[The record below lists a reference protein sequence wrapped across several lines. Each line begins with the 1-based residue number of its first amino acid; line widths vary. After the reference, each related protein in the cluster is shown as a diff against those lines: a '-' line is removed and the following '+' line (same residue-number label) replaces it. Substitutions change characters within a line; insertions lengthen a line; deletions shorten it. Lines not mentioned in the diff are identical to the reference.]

1 MGPKEAGGSLMAG
14 KLLTIDQIAELCGR
28 DAKFVNKALSKGD
41 LIDQTPSQ
49 VASWLQA
56 RFEVR
61 IAKQGG
67 RREKR
72 ENRDTIVH
80 RKWD

>member
-1 MGPKEAGGSLMAG
+1 MAG
-14 KLLTIDQIAELCGR
+14 DLLSIDQIAEMCGR
-28 DAKFVNKALSKGD
+28 DAQYVTKALRKGD

-49 VASWLQA
+49 VALWLQGA
-56 RFEVR
+56 FEVK

-72 ENRDTIVH
+72 KDRATIVH